1 MALHIRPALPTD
13 HDAIVGLVRS
23 ERLNP
28 NGLEWPNFLVATE
41 HDHLIGA
48 VQLRR
53 HHDGAQELGSL
64 VVERSS
70 RGKGLATRLINSL
83 LASNPGRILMITGR
97 QHVSHYSAW
106 RFRPIA
112 AFDAPASIM
121 RNYCLGQ
128 MIGGAFA
135 SGQNGATRVVLDG
148 CLPLT
153 LPERRRPPRA
163 VRVWRALRLPGF
175 S

>member
-1 MALHIRPALPTD
+1 MALYIRPALPTD

-70 RGKGLATRLINSL
+70 RGKGLATRLIDSL
-83 LASNPGRILMITGR
+83 LASNPGTDTHDYR
-97 QHVSHYSAW
+97 Q
-106 RFRPIA
+106 A
-112 AFDAPASIM
+112 ACFPLLGLALPAD
-121 RNYCLGQ
+121 CG
-128 MIGGAFA
+128 
-135 SGQNGATRVVLDG
+135 V
-148 CLPLT
+148 
-153 LPERRRPPRA
+153 
-163 VRVWRALRLPGF
+163 
-175 S
+175 